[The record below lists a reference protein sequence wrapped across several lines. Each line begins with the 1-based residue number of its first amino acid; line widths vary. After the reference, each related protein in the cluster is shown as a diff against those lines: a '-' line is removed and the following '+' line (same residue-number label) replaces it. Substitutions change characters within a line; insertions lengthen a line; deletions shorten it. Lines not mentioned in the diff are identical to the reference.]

1 MVSHRPLHAYHKFLR
16 AVSFFFQH
24 CGLEK
29 KKINKKTKIDIVKTI
44 DIYIYYAARKKKQA
58 PPLLLLGSAEVVG
71 QQIKCLVT
79 QNAYT
84 LDKNLVRLHCARG
97 LNVIN
102 KVVTDTAQLDLALE
116 LLMT

>member
-1 MVSHRPLHAYHKFLR
+1 MAPHRPLHAYHKFLR
-16 AVSFFFQH
+16 AVSFLCQH

-29 KKINKKTKIDIVKTI
+29 KVNKKTKIDIVKTI